1 MCISNTKKSTEAGN
15 LIMFELNQ
23 LSQNHIFVHR
33 CNNALY
39 MYIYG
44 VQAFHSLR
52 ILLLG
57 YIVFEGKLIR

>member
-39 MYIYG
+39 VYLHG